1 MAPVRCAG
9 VELLALVPAI
19 KALRPH
25 TVFDNLH
32 RVVQP
37 KALRRRPGL
46 RRISSFYDAAMVV
59 ASTLTPTPIVLE
71 TATLRR

>member
-1 MAPVRCAG
+1 MAPAPGTRIG
-9 VELLALVPAI
+9 ILVPETAI

-37 KALRRRPGL
+37 KALGEGVRL
-46 RRISSFYDAAMVV
+46 RRYSNQAEGAMVA
-59 ASTLTPTPIVLE
+59 ASTLTPTPIVLD

>member
-9 VELLALVPAI
+9 IGILALVPAI

-37 KALRRRPGL
+37 KALGEGMPL
-46 RRISSFYDAAMVV
+46 HAI
-59 ASTLTPTPIVLE
+59 TLNQ
-71 TATLRR
+71 

>member
-1 MAPVRCAG
+1 MAPIRCARIG
-9 VELLALVPAI
+9 ILAPAPAI

-37 KALRRRPGL
+37 KALGEGMP
-46 RRISSFYDAAMVV
+46 AHAV
-59 ASTLTPTPIVLE
+59 TLNPNT
-71 TATLRR
+71 

>member
-1 MAPVRCAG
+1 MASARCARISIRAP
-9 VELLALVPAI
+9 LPAI

-37 KALRRRPGL
+37 KALGEGMP
-46 RRISSFYDAAMVV
+46 AHAV
-59 ASTLTPTPIVLE
+59 TLNPNT
-71 TATLRR
+71 